1 HPNAPSPDASQ
12 GRATC
17 VRGMLVRADGS
28 DVDDAVVAIEGS
40 RIARV
45 GTAREMP
52 VPPGAAVIGGSGK
65 WIIPGL
71 IDAHVHFFQSGGLY
85 TRPDVIDLTTRV
97 SYAEETRQVRAA
109 LPETFRRYLR
119 AGVTSVIDFG
129 GPEWNFDMRELAT
142 RTPPAPRAAGAR
154 PRGSAWPAWRW
165 RGAATCSSTAS
176 STRRSTTTSSVSFA
190 RATLATSLPWRCSAA
205 TPGCSRTRCS

>member
-1 HPNAPSPDASQ
+1 
-12 GRATC
+12 
-17 VRGMLVRADGS
+17 MLVRADGS
-28 DVDDAVVAIEGS
+28 VVDDAVVAIEGS

-52 VPPGAAVIGGSGK
+52 IPSGAAVIGGPGK

-85 TRPDVIDLTTRV
+85 TRPDVIDLTSRV
-97 SYAEETRQVRAA
+97 PYAEETRRVREA

-129 GPEWNFDMRELAT
+129 GPEWNFEMRDLAT
-142 RTPPAPRAAGAR
+142 RTPFAPRVATAAVPLSASPR
-154 PRGSAWPAWRW
+154 PPAAI
-165 RGAATCSSTAS
+165 GAAPP
-176 STRRSTTTSSVSFA
+176 RRLSPTPPHRRRAA
-190 RATLATSLPWRCSAA
+190 RA
-205 TPGCSRTRCS
+205 

>member
-28 DVDDAVVAIEGS
+28 DVDDAVIAIEGS

-85 TRPDVIDLTTRV
+85 TRPDVIDLTSRV
-97 SYAEETRQVRAA
+97 PYAEETRRVREA

-119 AGVTSVIDFG
+119 SGVTSVIDFG
-129 GPEWNFDMRELAT
+129 GPEWNFEMRDLAT
-142 RTPPAPRAAGAR
+142 RTPFAPRVATAGPLLSSLAR
-154 PRGSAWPAWRW
+154 PQLDLGAPPLRQGTEPAGPRALAPAHAP
-165 RGAATCSSTAS
+165 RQADFLQ
-176 STRRSTTTSSVSFA
+176 RSV
-190 RATLATSLPWRCSAA
+190 P
-205 TPGCSRTRCS
+205 PGPGH